1 MKNLHR
7 NVVIFCMKT
16 FIMPITWLIYIYIY
30 MCVCVCVFWHD
41 FSYISTKKPIQLR
54 LKLFKK

>member
-30 MCVCVCVFWHD
+30 IYVCVCVCVCVCFGMILVILAQRNQ
-41 FSYISTKKPIQLR
+41 FN
-54 LKLFKK
+54 